1 MKELFDILFY
11 HPFFNALI
19 FLYSALP
26 IHDLGIAIILLTV
39 FVKALLWPISLQQL
53 KAQRSL
59 QDLQPKIKALQQ
71 QYKDDK
77 QALGLAQMKLFTEHK
92 VNPLSG
98 FLLMLIQLPI
108 LIALYRVFWKGLSSD
123 IFKLLYPFVGVP
135 ENISHSFLGLV
146 DLNQKSLAIVIIAAL
161 AQYFQSK
168 LLMSVGKKNSK
179 SVGNEGAAAVAEK
192 ISRQM
197 VFLGPVLTFVILYSL
212 PSAVGIYWLTTSV
225 FSVIQQIVINKRL
238 GKRNER
244 DTGNSPQVN

>member
-26 IHDLGIAIILLTV
+26 IHDIGIAIILLTV

-92 VNPLSG
+92 VNPLTSC
-98 FLLMLIQLPI
+98 LPSLVQI
-108 LIALYRVFWKGLSSD
+108 PFLIALFYTFINGLKDHDFS
-123 IFKLLYPFVGVP
+123 ILYPFITAP
-135 ENISHSFLGLV
+135 PAFNEAFLGTFSLTA
-146 DLNQKSLAIVIIAAL
+146 NHNIPLAIV
-161 AQYFQSK
+161 
-168 LLMSVGKKNSK
+168 V
-179 SVGNEGAAAVAEK
+179 GAAQFIQAWMLLPKTESHVKGSKDEDMTAAMNKQMTYMMPVMTGYFGYMFPSGLGLYWITHSLLSIVQQWLFLRGEK
-192 ISRQM
+192 KQ
-197 VFLGPVLTFVILYSL
+197 
-212 PSAVGIYWLTTSV
+212 
-225 FSVIQQIVINKRL
+225 
-238 GKRNER
+238 
-244 DTGNSPQVN
+244 

>member
-1 MKELFDILFY
+1 MSYLF
-11 HPFFNALI
+11 NE
-19 FLYSALP
+19 FLYRPLLNLLFLIYNNIWA
-26 IHDLGIAIILLTV
+26 DLGVAIILLTIIIRLI
-39 FVKALLWPISLQQL
+39 LLPLFYKSAKDQTIIQ
-53 KAQRSL
+53 
-59 QDLQPKIKALQQ
+59 KITPRIKEIQKNHKDNKEKQVREIMAV
-71 QYKDDK
+71 YK
-77 QALGLAQMKLFTEHK
+77 EHK

-197 VFLGPVLTFVILYSL
+197 GFLGPVLTFVILYSL